1 MIPNKGS
8 AITNYNDQRITKI
21 GFYLRKFK
29 IDELPQLLNIIRGE
43 MRFIGPRPEV
53 KQYSNEEDFKFL
65 KIIKPGISD
74 FASILFRNEDNYM
87 NVISGQNPYFKLL
100 EVKTELANYYAEK
113 KSFQLDLFLTMLTVF
128 AIFFPRLSSRILIKN
143 LPLKKLDK
151 TDRFFKMYNV

>member
-53 KQYSNEEDFKFL
+53 KQYINEEDFKF

-87 NVISGQNPYFKLL
+87 NVIGGQNPYFKLL

-128 AIFFPRLSSRILIKN
+128 AIFFPKLFLKN
-143 LPLKKLDK
+143 I
-151 TDRFFKMYNV
+151 N